1 MTIKEAE
8 EKTGLSRS
16 NIRFYEKEKLIEPSR
31 NENNG
36 YRDYSEHDVENIK
49 KIAYLRTLGIS
60 IEEIRS
66 VISGKA
72 ELKKIIERQNEVL
85 KGQIA
90 DLNKAKLMC
99 ERMLAEESISYAKL
113 QIEKYVPELQ
123 GYWEEYQMVFRFD
136 SVSFLYLWGSRTA
149 WAVIT
154 ALCLAVG
161 LLFYSELP
169 AEIPVQWS
177 SGGAAVSWVSKKY
190 IFICP
195 VVCMIIRYLLKPF
208 IYAKVQMNPHGEM
221 ITEYLTNYFCFIVLS
236 TEIFTVLF
244 TFGVVK
250 NIVLLLV
257 VDSAVLLGLLTAG
270 LVKIERPTGTR
281 FLMRLRNLFKQ

>member
-66 VISGKA
+66 VISGKT

>member
-16 NIRFYEKEKLIEPSR
+16 NIRFYEKEKLIDPSR

-36 YRDYSEHDVENIK
+36 YRDYSEYDVENIK

-66 VISGKA
+66 VISGKS
-72 ELKKIIERQNEVL
+72 ELKKTVERQNEVL
-85 KGQIA
+85 KDQITE
-90 DLNKAKLMC
+90 LNMAKLMC
-99 ERMLAEESISYAKL
+99 EKMLEEESISYEKL
-113 QIEKYVPELQ
+113 QIEKYIPELH
-123 GYWEEYQMVFRFD
+123 GYWEEYQTVFRLD

-154 ALCLAVG
+154 ALCLIVG

-169 AEIPVQWS
+169 EEIPVQWS
-177 SGGAAVSWVSKKY
+177 SGGAAVSWAGKKF

-195 VVCMIIRYLLKPF
+195 VVCIIIRYLLKPF
-208 IYAKVQMNPHGEM
+208 IYAKVQMHPHGEI
-221 ITEYLTNYFCFIVLS
+221 ITEYLTNYLCFLVLS
-236 TEIFTVLF
+236 MEIFSVLH

-250 NIVLLLV
+250 NIVTLLFA
-257 VDSAVLLGLLTAG
+257 DSAVLIGLLTAG
-270 LVKIERPTGTR
+270 LVK
-281 FLMRLRNLFKQ
+281 MNLRGKEKL